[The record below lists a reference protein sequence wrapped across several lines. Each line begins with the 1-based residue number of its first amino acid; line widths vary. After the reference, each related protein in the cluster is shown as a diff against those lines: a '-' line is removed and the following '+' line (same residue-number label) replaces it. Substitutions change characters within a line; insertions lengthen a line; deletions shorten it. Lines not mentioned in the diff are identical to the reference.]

1 MSSLTLDQRPAERRS
16 GGLLRRL
23 IHGAVGSSAYTSARA
38 IYRLVDRRERQTPFP
53 WRHKLASW
61 SRGFRADTAAVYDF
75 PRDDWRDYLS
85 DYARIHRC
93 ADINPAPEIFDHK
106 LLFRSFL
113 LMKGF
118 RQAETVAVVSNG
130 DFLLHPFADEPRY
143 LGAAEF
149 EEWLLRDGGSYVAK
163 PQDGGRGTD
172 IFLLEAADGRLVRR
186 RGTKVTPFRA
196 DALAGVTLVE
206 RRIPQA
212 EFWRALCPESTNTI
226 RALTMWTPGDP
237 EPFIGTA
244 VQRIGTAAT
253 APTDNWSGGGINA
266 PIDLQT
272 GRLGLGRMH
281 PLKGK
286 SARTEF
292 THHPDTG
299 AQIIGVV
306 LPYWD
311 RVCDTVLRAARTLP
325 INRYVGWDVVVDES
339 GTPLIIEANKNSDV
353 NLLQVHGGLLA
364 NARVRRFYEAVGGLR

>member
-1 MSSLTLDQRPAERRS
+1 
-16 GGLLRRL
+16 
-23 IHGAVGSSAYTSARA
+23 
-38 IYRLVDRRERQTPFP
+38 
-53 WRHKLASW
+53 
-61 SRGFRADTAAVYDF
+61 
-75 PRDDWRDYLS
+75 
-85 DYARIHRC
+85 
-93 ADINPAPEIFDHK
+93 
-106 LLFRSFL
+106 
-113 LMKGF
+113 
-118 RQAETVAVVSNG
+118 
-130 DFLLHPFADEPRY
+130 
-143 LGAAEF
+143 
-149 EEWLLRDGGSYVAK
+149 
-163 PQDGGRGTD
+163 
-172 IFLLEAADGRLVRR
+172 
-186 RGTKVTPFRA
+186 
-196 DALAGVTLVE
+196 VTLVE

-244 VQRIGTAAT
+244 VQRIGTSAT